1 MNKRKKK
8 SKFPAK
14 YVLLIMSLFCLVII
28 GCSVKLSFSS
38 SAANHVVGYVIIP
51 MQKGINH
58 VGQALTDLRESFIT
72 KRELQAE
79 NEELK
84 EELAS
89 VQEELNQVQI
99 NQDEFEQL
107 KELYDLDQAYS
118 SYDKVAAR
126 VIGKDAGNWFS
137 TFLINRGTNDGIQ
150 ENMNVIAD
158 GGLAGI
164 VTDVGPNYA
173 TVRAIID
180 DNSNISCRD
189 LSTSDLCIVSGS
201 LQSMNESSMID
212 FSDLTDKEDKVV
224 AGDQIVTSN
233 ISDLYLEGIPVGY
246 VTEVATDSNNLT
258 KSGKIATIVDFEHL
272 ENVFVILQT
281 KEAITENQGE

>member
-8 SKFPAK
+8 NKFPAK

-28 GCSVKLSFSS
+28 GCSVRLSLSS

-51 MQKGINH
+51 MQKGINR
-58 VGQALTDLRESFIT
+58 VGQALTNLRENFVT
-72 KRELQAE
+72 KEALQAE

-84 EELAS
+84 TELAS

-99 NQDEFEQL
+99 NQEEFDQL
-107 KELYDLDQAYS
+107 KELYDMDQTYS
-118 SYDKVAAR
+118 SYEKVAAS

-137 TFLINRGTNDGIQ
+137 TFLIDKGSNDGIE

-173 TVRAIID
+173 TVRAVID
-180 DNSNISCRD
+180 DNSNISCTD
-189 LSTSDLCIVSGS
+189 LATSDLCVVSGS
-201 LQSMNESSMID
+201 LQSMNESSQID
-212 FSDLTDKEDKVV
+212 ISDIRDQDNQV
-224 AGDQIVTSN
+224 AVGDQIVTSN
-233 ISDLYLEGIPVGY
+233 ISDLYLPGIPVGY
-246 VTEVATDSNNLT
+246 ITDIATDSNNLT

-272 ENVFVILQT
+272 EKVFVILQT
-281 KEAITENQGE
+281 KDSITENQGE

>member
-8 SKFPAK
+8 NKFPAK

-28 GCSVKLSFSS
+28 GCSVRLSLSS

-51 MQKGINH
+51 MQKGINR
-58 VGQALTDLRESFIT
+58 VGQALTNLRENFVT
-72 KRELQAE
+72 KEALQAE

-84 EELAS
+84 TELAS

-99 NQDEFEQL
+99 NQEEFDQL
-107 KELYDLDQAYS
+107 KELYDMDQTYS
-118 SYDKVAAR
+118 SYEKVAAS

-137 TFLINRGTNDGIQ
+137 TFLIDKGSNDGIE

-173 TVRAIID
+173 TVRAVID
-180 DNSNISCRD
+180 DNSNISCTD
-189 LSTSDLCIVSGS
+189 LATSDLCVVSGS
-201 LQSMNESSMID
+201 LQSMNESSQID
-212 FSDLTDKEDKVV
+212 ISDIRDQDNQVAVGDK
-224 AGDQIVTSN
+224 IVTSN
-233 ISDLYLEGIPVGY
+233 ISDLYLPGIPVGY
-246 VTEVATDSNNLT
+246 ITDIATDSNNLT
-258 KSGKIATIVDFEHL
+258 KSGKVATIVDFEHL
-272 ENVFVILQT
+272 EKVFVILQT
-281 KEAITENQGE
+281 KDSITENQGE

>member
-8 SKFPAK
+8 NKFPAK

-28 GCSVKLSFSS
+28 GCSVRLSLSS

-51 MQKGINH
+51 MQKGINR
-58 VGQALTDLRESFIT
+58 VGQALTNLRENFVT
-72 KRELQAE
+72 KEALQAE

-84 EELAS
+84 TELAS

-99 NQDEFEQL
+99 NQEEFDQL
-107 KELYDLDQAYS
+107 KELYDMDQTYS
-118 SYDKVAAR
+118 SYEKVAAS

-137 TFLINRGTNDGIQ
+137 TFLIDKGSNDGIE

-173 TVRAIID
+173 TVRAVID
-180 DNSNISCRD
+180 DNSNISCTD
-189 LSTSDLCIVSGS
+189 LATSDLCVVSGS
-201 LQSMNESSMID
+201 LQSMNESSQID
-212 FSDLTDKEDKVV
+212 ISDIRDQDNQV
-224 AGDQIVTSN
+224 AVGDQIVTSN
-233 ISDLYLEGIPVGY
+233 ISDLYLPGIPVGY
-246 VTEVATDSNNLT
+246 ITDIATDSNNLT
-258 KSGKIATIVDFEHL
+258 KSGKVATIVDFEHL
-272 ENVFVILQT
+272 EKVFVILQT
-281 KEAITENQGE
+281 KDSITENQGG

>member
-8 SKFPAK
+8 NKFPAK

-28 GCSVKLSFSS
+28 GCSVRLSLSS

-51 MQKGINH
+51 MQKGINR
-58 VGQALTDLRESFIT
+58 VGQALTNLRENFVT
-72 KRELQAE
+72 KEALQAE

-84 EELAS
+84 TELAS

-99 NQDEFEQL
+99 NQEEFDQL
-107 KELYDLDQAYS
+107 KELYDMDQTYS
-118 SYDKVAAR
+118 SYEKVAAS

-137 TFLINRGTNDGIQ
+137 TFLIDKGSNDGIE

-173 TVRAIID
+173 TVRAVID
-180 DNSNISCRD
+180 DNSNISCTD
-189 LSTSDLCIVSGS
+189 LATSDLCVVSGS
-201 LQSMNESSMID
+201 LQSMNESSQID
-212 FSDLTDKEDKVV
+212 ISDIRDQDNQV
-224 AGDQIVTSN
+224 AVGDQIVTSN
-233 ISDLYLEGIPVGY
+233 ISDLYLPGIPVGY
-246 VTEVATDSNNLT
+246 ITDIATDSNNLT
-258 KSGKIATIVDFEHL
+258 KSGKVATIVDFEHL
-272 ENVFVILQT
+272 EKVFVILQT
-281 KEAITENQGE
+281 KDSITENQGE

>member
-8 SKFPAK
+8 NKFPAK

-28 GCSVKLSFSS
+28 GCSVRLSLSS

-51 MQKGINH
+51 MQKGINR
-58 VGQALTDLRESFIT
+58 VGQALTNLRENFVT
-72 KRELQAE
+72 KEALQAE

-84 EELAS
+84 TELAS

-99 NQDEFEQL
+99 NQEEFDQL
-107 KELYDLDQAYS
+107 KELYDMDQTYS
-118 SYDKVAAR
+118 SYEKVAAS

-137 TFLINRGTNDGIQ
+137 TFLIDKGSNDGIE

-173 TVRAIID
+173 TVRAVID
-180 DNSNISCRD
+180 DNSNISCTD
-189 LSTSDLCIVSGS
+189 LATSDLCVVSGS
-201 LQSMNESSMID
+201 LQSMNESSQID
-212 FSDLTDKEDKVV
+212 ISDIRDQDNQV
-224 AGDQIVTSN
+224 AVGDQIVTSN
-233 ISDLYLEGIPVGY
+233 ISDLYLPGIPVGY
-246 VTEVATDSNNLT
+246 ITDIATDSNNLT
-258 KSGKIATIVDFEHL
+258 KSGKVATFEHL
-272 ENVFVILQT
+272 EKVFVILQT
-281 KEAITENQGE
+281 KDSITENQGE